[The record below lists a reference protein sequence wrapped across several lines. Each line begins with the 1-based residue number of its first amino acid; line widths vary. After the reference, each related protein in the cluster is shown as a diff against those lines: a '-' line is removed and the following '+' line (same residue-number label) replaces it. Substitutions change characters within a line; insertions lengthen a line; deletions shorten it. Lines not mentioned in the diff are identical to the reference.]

1 MAAQAV
7 DDRVAQVWDRLR
19 TVTDPELDESVV
31 DLNFIT
37 EATVGAD
44 GRVQIGFRLPTYW
57 CAANFS
63 YLMADDM
70 RAAVAA
76 LSWVSGVDLRIDEH
90 MYADKINAGLA
101 RSASFEEA
109 FGDEAEGDL
118 AGLRRTFLLKAFQ
131 RRQSALL
138 DRLVA
143 AGHGAAA
150 LADMTVEELRR
161 LRLDAETDALR
172 ARYLERREVAAAP
185 GVSRA
190 FVDVE
195 GDRLQAETLPVYMRA
210 LRRVSINA
218 EFNGALC
225 RGLLKE
231 RYGLDVLDADSAE
244 MTHRRF
250 ATAQG

>member
-1 MAAQAV
+1 MAAQV
-7 DDRVAQVWDRLR
+7 DDRVVQVWDRLR

-31 DLNFIT
+31 DLNFVT
-37 EATVGAD
+37 EATIGAD

-143 AGHGAAA
+143 AGH
-150 LADMTVEELRR
+150 
-161 LRLDAETDALR
+161 
-172 ARYLERREVAAAP
+172 
-185 GVSRA
+185 
-190 FVDVE
+190 
-195 GDRLQAETLPVYMRA
+195 
-210 LRRVSINA
+210 
-218 EFNGALC
+218 
-225 RGLLKE
+225 K
-231 RYGLDVLDADSAE
+231 
-244 MTHRRF
+244 
-250 ATAQG
+250 

>member
-1 MAAQAV
+1 
-7 DDRVAQVWDRLR
+7 
-19 TVTDPELDESVV
+19 
-31 DLNFIT
+31 
-37 EATVGAD
+37 
-44 GRVQIGFRLPTYW
+44 
-57 CAANFS
+57 
-63 YLMADDM
+63 
-70 RAAVAA
+70 
-76 LSWVSGVDLRIDEH
+76 
-90 MYADKINAGLA
+90 
-101 RSASFEEA
+101 
-109 FGDEAEGDL
+109 
-118 AGLRRTFLLKAFQ
+118 
-131 RRQSALL
+131 LL

-244 MTHRRF
+244 MTRRRS

>member
-1 MAAQAV
+1 M
-7 DDRVAQVWDRLR
+7 
-19 TVTDPELDESVV
+19 
-31 DLNFIT
+31 
-37 EATVGAD
+37 
-44 GRVQIGFRLPTYW
+44 
-57 CAANFS
+57 
-63 YLMADDM
+63 
-70 RAAVAA
+70 
-76 LSWVSGVDLRIDEH
+76 SGVDLSIDEH

-101 RSASFEEA
+101 CGESFEEA

-118 AGLRRTFLLKAFQ
+118 AGLRRTFLVKAFQ

-143 AGHGAAA
+143 AGHSAAA
-150 LADMTVEELRR
+150 LIDMTVDELKR
-161 LRLDAETDALR
+161 LGVDAESDGLR

-185 GVSRA
+185 GVLRA
-190 FVDVE
+190 FVDAE
-195 GDRLQAETLPVYMRA
+195 GDRLQAETLPIYMRA

-244 MTHRRF
+244 MTRRHS